1 MIRDD
6 KKLDISI
13 SPLELSL
20 NKYSDPVPEEVSA
33 HKSSIW
39 GRREDE
45 DHNNKSLIV

>member
-1 MIRDD
+1 MPGIDQTKFQPMIRDD

-33 HKSSIW
+33 HKSSI
-39 GRREDE
+39 
-45 DHNNKSLIV
+45 